1 MFKHLPERLTPTIET
16 HFSRRPDMSTIS
28 KHIAKIDSAAAV
40 EGIISFAAVEQIIDR
55 ITPQRIVV
63 FTARD

>member
-1 MFKHLPERLTPTIET
+1 
-16 HFSRRPDMSTIS
+16 MSTIS